1 MKLNE
6 KLILV
11 DCDGVLLD
19 WQYGF
24 FRWMREKGYNPVV
37 NNEYDIATTFDIP
50 KDKAKS
56 LVRHFNESAAMG
68 WLPQFR
74 DSIKYVRK
82 LHEDH
87 GFVFHCIT
95 SLSLD
100 EYAGRLRR
108 KNLEALFGKT
118 VFEKIECL
126 DCGADKDEA
135 LVVYKDTGCLWVEDK
150 PENAIAGVH
159 FGLQSVLINHDHN
172 ESFDC
177 EKNGIT
183 RVKNWRQIYEMLV

>member
-24 FRWMREKGYNPVV
+24 FRWMRSHGFEPVNHGV
-37 NNEYDIATTFDIP
+37 YDIGEIFEIP
-50 KDKAKS
+50 KSEAKKY
-56 LVRHFNESAAMG
+56 VRHFNESAAIG

-74 DSIKYVRK
+74 DAVKYVRR

-87 GFVFHCIT
+87 GFIFHCIT
-95 SLSLD
+95 SMSTD
-100 EYAGRLRR
+100 IYAGKLRK

-118 VFEKIECL
+118 AFEKIECL
-126 DCGADKDEA
+126 ECGADKDEA
-135 LVVYKDTGCLWVEDK
+135 LEPYRDTGCIWVEDK
-150 PENAIAGVH
+150 EENCDVGLDLGLNSILIAH
-159 FGLQSVLINHDHN
+159 HHN
-172 ESFDC
+172 AGYTGSAP
-177 EKNGIT
+177 
-183 RVKNWRQIYEMLV
+183 RVKSWREIYDSLV

>member
-1 MKLNE
+1 MKLSD

-24 FRWMREKGYNPVV
+24 FRWMRDHGYNPV
-37 NNEYDIATTFDIP
+37 NHTEYDIAKIFEIP
-50 KDKAKS
+50 KPEAKG
-56 LVRHFNESAAMG
+56 LVRHFNESAAIG

-74 DSIKYVRK
+74 DAVKYVRR

-95 SLSLD
+95 SLSTNI
-100 EYAGRLRR
+100 YAGKLRK

-118 VFEKIECL
+118 AFEKIECL
-126 DCGADKDEA
+126 ECGADKDEA
-135 LVVYKDTGCLWVEDK
+135 LEPYRDTGCVWVEDK
-150 PENAIAGVH
+150 PENAITGANM
-159 FGLQSVLINHDHN
+159 GLNSVLIAHDHN
-172 ESFDC
+172 ADFVD
-177 EKNGIT
+177 GT
-183 RVKNWRQIYEMLV
+183 RGVSVVSNWREIYDSLV